1 MIENVHLWDGVD
13 DPYLYTAKAFMENG
27 DIVSTRF
34 GCRKYYIDPQKG
46 FFLNGHPYL
55 LRGVSRHQDFKGVG
69 NALTIEHHKKDM
81 EIIKEIGA
89 NARI

>member
-55 LRGVSRHQDFKGVG
+55 LRGVSRHQDFKGLEMHLRL
-69 NALTIEHHKKDM
+69 NITK
-81 EIIKEIGA
+81 
-89 NARI
+89 RIWKS